1 MKKKLSLAVITI
13 LLFVYGPAYASAV
26 PETFS
31 GIVKLRAKSVVNIST
46 NLIIKE
52 KTNSLTFSPD
62 TPYRDE
68 VKKIRRQSLGSGF
81 IIDENGYILT
91 SNHVI
96 DKAEDIRVKL
106 WDETEYK
113 ATVVGRDPK
122 TDIALIKVEADRPLP
137 VAPLGDSDALE
148 VGDWVLAIGNPFGLG
163 LTVTAGIVNAKGR
176 VLGSGPYDDFIQTN
190 AAINPANPG
199 GPLFNLDGEVV
210 GISTAILSTPG
221 GNMGVGFAIP
231 INLAKDILLSLKEKG
246 FVERGWLGVTVQK
259 VTPEIAESFGLRDRQ
274 GALITDVTKD
284 SPADRAGIQRG
295 DIIVGY
301 NGKKIENMHELPRLV
316 ASTPVGTGVN
326 LKIFREGKELD
337 LNVIIEKL
345 GKGIETPE
353 LVIEKILGLRTKTI
367 PPAIAEQFGV
377 RDGAAVLV
385 LGVIDNSPA
394 ERQNI
399 RKGDVILEVNHKRVT
414 STEEMASVIKK
425 LDKGDAV
432 LLHMKR
438 NTGYIYVSIRLG

>member
-1 MKKKLSLAVITI
+1 MKKNLSLAVIII
-13 LLFVYGPAYASAV
+13 LLFMYGPASASAV

-46 NLIIKE
+46 TRIIKE
-52 KTNSLTFSPD
+52 KTKPFPFSPD
-62 TPYRDE
+62 TPDRE
-68 VKKIRRQSLGSGF
+68 EKKLRRQSLGSGF

-96 DKAEDIRVKL
+96 TKAEDIRVRL

-163 LTVTAGIVNAKGR
+163 LTVTAGIVSAKGR
-176 VLGSGPYDDFIQTN
+176 VLGSGPYDDFIQTD
-190 AAINPANPG
+190 AAINPGNSG
-199 GPLFNLDGEVV
+199 GPLFNLNGEVV
-210 GISTAILSTPG
+210 GISTAIFSTSG
-221 GNMGVGFAIP
+221 GNMGIGFAIP
-231 INLAKDILLSLKEKG
+231 INLAKNILLSLKEKG

-259 VTPEIAESFGLRDRQ
+259 VTPEIAESFGLRDRH
-274 GALITDVTKD
+274 GALVTDVTKD

-301 NGKKIENMHELPRLV
+301 NGKKIEDMHELPRLV

-326 LKIFREGKELD
+326 LKIFREGKELE

-353 LVIEKILGLRTKTI
+353 LVIEKILGLRTKTM
-367 PPAIAEQFGV
+367 PPAIAEQFGI

-394 ERQNI
+394 QRQNI
-399 RKGDVILEVNHKRVT
+399 KKGDVILEVNRKRVT

-432 LLHMKR
+432 LLLMKR
-438 NTGYIYVSIRLG
+438 NAGYIYVSIRLG

>member
-1 MKKKLSLAVITI
+1 M
-13 LLFVYGPAYASAV
+13 YGPASASAV

-46 NLIIKE
+46 TRIIKE
-52 KTNSLTFSPD
+52 KTKPFTFSPD
-62 TPYRDE
+62 TPYSNE
-68 VKKIRRQSLGSGF
+68 EKKLRRQSLGSGF

-96 DKAEDIRVKL
+96 DRADDIRVKL

-163 LTVTAGIVNAKGR
+163 LTVTAGIVSAKGR
-176 VLGSGPYDDFIQTN
+176 VLGSGPYDDFIQTD
-190 AAINPANPG
+190 AAINPGNSG
-199 GPLFNLDGEVV
+199 GPLFNLNGEVV
-210 GISTAILSTPG
+210 GISTAIFSTSG
-221 GNMGVGFAIP
+221 GNTGIGFAIP
-231 INLAKDILLSLKEKG
+231 INLAKDILLSLKKEG

-274 GALITDVTKD
+274 GALVTDVTKD

-301 NGKKIENMHELPRLV
+301 NGKKIEDMHELPRLV

-353 LVIEKILGLRTKTI
+353 LVIEKILGLRTKTM
-367 PPAIAEQFGV
+367 PPAIAEQFGI
-377 RDGAAVLV
+377 RDGGAVLV

-394 ERQNI
+394 QRQNI
-399 RKGDVILEVNHKRVT
+399 RKGDVILEVNRKRVT

-432 LLHMKR
+432 LLLMKR